1 MLASFAWLMTAI
13 GFQLQ
18 ERVTAIVSV
27 SMGECVHGCVC
38 VLERQRVRESV
49 RFWCV
54 CVCDLSRQVTGIR
67 VRGEDAWLQG
77 DETQTH
83 AQAIAQVAL
92 QWHTN
97 EHSTVVGVHGH
108 MRHNL
113 TSHLKPMRKMLK
125 KGLPCLSRTKQFPII
140 SVIWL
145 WHRLIILSTEWS
157 LVALK
162 NKQLTVRPISPKTT
176 FISTSSSNW

>member
-92 QWHTN
+92 Q
-97 EHSTVVGVHGH
+97 
-108 MRHNL
+108 
-113 TSHLKPMRKMLK
+113 
-125 KGLPCLSRTKQFPII
+125 
-140 SVIWL
+140 
-145 WHRLIILSTEWS
+145 
-157 LVALK
+157 
-162 NKQLTVRPISPKTT
+162 
-176 FISTSSSNW
+176 